1 MTAIQLTEDVDSRLY
16 GTSLIKGLQVLKC
29 FTPQVQERGVSELAE
44 LLGLAKSTVSRIV
57 RSLESEGFLSR
68 VSRSSKY
75 QLGIVLWGLGNIAAE
90 RRRGLVEHARPYL
103 EELVAQTKESAQTVI
118 LDGFECVRLDKIEA
132 PQAVRAYM
140 SVGGRFPAYV
150 SASGQV
156 LLAYEPESTIAA
168 LARHGLHAYTR
179 RTITDRREL
188 AHCLKKIREREY
200 AVNEGQY
207 REDVGGFGAP
217 IRDASGSVIG
227 ALGISIPMSR
237 FPSPSAAKAVVRL
250 LTDAASR
257 LSRELGYVAR
267 GSPPDGELPRA
278 PKRR

>member
-1 MTAIQLTEDVDSRLY
+1 MTATQPIEDVDSRLY

-68 VSRSSKY
+68 VPGSGRY
-75 QLGIVLWGLGNIAAE
+75 QLGMVLCGLGNIAAE
-90 RRRGLVEHARPYL
+90 RSRGLVEHARPYL
-103 EELVAQTKESAQTVI
+103 QELVAQTSESAQTVI

-132 PQAVRAYM
+132 SQAVRAYM

-156 LLAYEPESTIAA
+156 LLAHESESTIAA
-168 LARHGLHAYTR
+168 LAKHGLHPYTR
-179 RTITDRREL
+179 RTITDAREL
-188 AHCLKKIREREY
+188 SRRLKRVREQGY
-200 AVNEGQY
+200 AVNDGQY

-217 IRDASGSVIG
+217 IHDASGSVIG

-237 FPSPSAAKAVVRL
+237 FPSASASKAVIRL
-250 LTDAASR
+250 LTDATSR
-257 LSRELGYVAR
+257 LSRELGFIAR
-267 GSPPDGELPRA
+267 TPVDAGLPRSM
-278 PKRR
+278 KRR